1 MFKLVELLSTPTEHP
16 SMTTQ
21 QPQEMVTIFTGTV
34 EPSPST
40 IRALLPTPPIL
51 QSEVSL
57 NEGCVV
63 CRTIPNPT
71 NHFTLPLHQF
81 LPLSSHRIRFG
92 PRWWSPWGLI
102 LFNCVFYPCNTGF
115 SNPTSGTSISD
126 CEECV
131 AGKFSSAGSGTC
143 SDCLKGKYPTSL

>member
-1 MFKLVELLSTPTEHP
+1 MEVEPFFFKIVELLSMSTEHP
-16 SMTTQ
+16 SMTQ
-21 QPQEMVTIFTGTV
+21 QPQEMVMTFTTGLTAL

-51 QSEVSL
+51 PSKVSL

-92 PRWWSPWGLI
+92 HFRHHQRKPERNRLMTKSRYGI
-102 LFNCVFYPCNTGF
+102 EQ
-115 SNPTSGTSISD
+115 GTSSERNFVQEILMIVSW
-126 CEECV
+126 
-131 AGKFSSAGSGTC
+131 KSM
-143 SDCLKGKYPTSL
+143 